1 VEQLTL
7 TSVRVSWAGTL
18 QEAEC
23 ADNILVKHYKGIHT
37 GTYRISDPPLDT
49 SVTSYIVYDVMPEVE
64 YTYQVIA
71 REEKG
76 LLGVDYNRGEKT
88 KFTTSLHNRENG
100 LEVRQEDPL
109 PHERIPVYSEAQRT
123 RTLVAGLPVELLM
136 GGIVIIL
143 VILIVSVGIIYN
155 CVRMK
160 RPKTDIE
167 LDSSIYGENE
177 EDDGEEGDEEEEED
191 EVDEFE
197 TNCNETKKYDMMAA
211 INRKDSAQHQIMR
224 PNSVA

>member
-18 QEAEC
+18 EEAEC

-37 GTYRISDPPLDT
+37 GTYGLSDPPLDT
-49 SVTSYIVYDVMPEVE
+49 SVTSYIVYDLTPEVE

-88 KFTTSLHNRENG
+88 TFTTSHYNREHG
-100 LEVRQEDPL
+100 LEVRQEDLL
-109 PHERIPVYSEAQRT
+109 PHEGVVPVYSEAQRT

-136 GGIVIIL
+136 GAIVVIL
-143 VILIVSVGIIYN
+143 VIGIVSVGVIYN

-167 LDSSIYGENE
+167 LDSSIYE

-197 TNCNETKKYDMMAA
+197 SNCNETKKYDMMAA
-211 INRKDSAQHQIMR
+211 INRKESAQNQIMR

>member
-1 VEQLTL
+1 M
-7 TSVRVSWAGTL
+7 
-18 QEAEC
+18 EAEC

-37 GTYRISDPPLDT
+37 GSYKISDPPLDT
-49 SVTSYIVYDVMPEVE
+49 SVTSYIIYDLTPEQE

-88 KFTTSLHNRENG
+88 TFTTSLYNRDQG
-100 LEVRQEDPL
+100 LEVKQDDLLFEEEGR
-109 PHERIPVYSEAQRT
+109 RVVPVYSEAQKT

-136 GGIVIIL
+136 GGVVVLL
-143 VILIVSVGIIYN
+143 VILVVSVGVIYN

-177 EDDGEEGDEEEEED
+177 EDDGEEGDEEEEEEEEE

-197 TNCNETKKYDMMAA
+197 NNCDETKKYDMMAA
-211 INRKDSAQHQIMR
+211 FNRKESAKHQIMR